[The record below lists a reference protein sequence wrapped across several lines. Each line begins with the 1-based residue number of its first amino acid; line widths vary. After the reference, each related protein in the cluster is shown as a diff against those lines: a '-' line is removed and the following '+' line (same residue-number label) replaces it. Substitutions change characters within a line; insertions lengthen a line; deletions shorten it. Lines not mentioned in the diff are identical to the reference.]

1 MAILPAVILVS
12 FHEGPDSP
20 EVAFLVD
27 FILVLL
33 EVEDG
38 RVVLVLLVV
47 NVVDE
52 GELDEQS
59 LRLYFV
65 QAVIRDDGVAV
76 RQVQFT
82 VPDLF

>member
-12 FHEGPDSP
+12 FHEAPDSP